1 MKTRVAIIEDNARF
15 REELAALIAS
25 AKDLE
30 LAASAGS
37 AEEALVK
44 IPALAPNVVVM
55 DINLPGASG
64 IECTAKLREL
74 LPDAQIL
81 MLTVYEDTDSIFR
94 ALQAGATGYLLK
106 RAHPRDILNAIR
118 EVREGGAPMSS
129 HIARKV
135 VESFSRP
142 AAVAPADPEMESLT
156 PREREILDLLAEG
169 FLYKEIADKL
179 SVSYSTVQTHV
190 ERIYRKLQV
199 HSRSQAVARAHRK

>member
-1 MKTRVAIIEDNARF
+1 MKTRVAIVEDNARF
-15 REELAALIAS
+15 RTELGALIES
-25 AKDLE
+25 AKDME
-30 LAASAGS
+30 LAGSVGS
-37 AEEALVK
+37 AEDAIAKV
-44 IPALAPNVVVM
+44 PALAPHVVVM

-74 LPDAQIL
+74 LPDVQIL

-106 RAHPRDILNAIR
+106 RAHPRDILKGIR
-118 EVREGGAPMSS
+118 EVKEGGAPMSS

-142 AAVAPADPEMESLT
+142 PVAPDPELESLT

-169 FLYKEIADKL
+169 FLYKEIADRL
-179 SVSYSTVQTHV
+179 GVSYSTVQTHV

-199 HSRSQAVARAHRK
+199 HSRSQAVARTTRR

>member
-1 MKTRVAIIEDNARF
+1 MKTRVAIIEDNIRF
-15 REELAALIAS
+15 REELAALIES

-30 LAASAGS
+30 LAGSAGS
-37 AEEALVK
+37 AEEALK
-44 IPALAPNVVVM
+44 TIPALAPNVVVM

-74 LPDAQIL
+74 LPEAQIL

-106 RAHPRDILNAIR
+106 RAHPRDILKGIR
-118 EVREGGAPMSS
+118 EVKEGGAPMSS

-142 AAVAPADPEMESLT
+142 AAVAPSDPELESLT
-156 PREREILDLLAEG
+156 PREKEILDLLAEG

-179 SVSYSTVQTHV
+179 GVSYSTVQTHV

-199 HSRSQAVARAHRK
+199 HSRSQAVARANRK

>member
-15 REELAALIAS
+15 REELAGLIES
-25 AKDLE
+25 SKDLE
-30 LAASAGS
+30 LVGWAGS
-37 AEEALVK
+37 AEEAINT
-44 IPALAPNVVVM
+44 IPPLTPNVVVM

-64 IECTAKLREL
+64 IDCTTRLREL
-74 LPDAQIL
+74 LPDSQIL

-106 RAHPRDILNAIR
+106 RAHPRDILKGIR
-118 EVREGGAPMSS
+118 EVKEGGAPMSS

-142 AAVAPADPEMESLT
+142 AAAPVVDPELQSLT

-199 HSRSQAVARAHRK
+199 HSRSQAVARATRK

>member
-1 MKTRVAIIEDNARF
+1 MKTKVAIIEDNARF
-15 REELAALIAS
+15 RTELAALIET

-30 LAASAGS
+30 LAGTAGS
-37 AEEALVK
+37 AEDAIKK
-44 IPALAPNVVVM
+44 IPPLAPQVIVM

-106 RAHPRDILNAIR
+106 RAHPRDILKAIR
-118 EVREGGAPMSS
+118 EVKEGGAPMSS

-135 VESFSRP
+135 VESFNRP
-142 AAVAPADPEMESLT
+142 AAAPDPEMESLT

-169 FLYKEIADKL
+169 FLYKEIADRL

-199 HSRSQAVARAHRK
+199 HSRSQAVARAHRR

>member
-30 LAASAGS
+30 LAGSAGS
-37 AEEALVK
+37 AEEALAK

-74 LPDAQIL
+74 LPDVQIL
-81 MLTVYEDTDSIFR
+81 MLTVYDDTDSIFR

-106 RAHPRDILNAIR
+106 RAHPRDILNGIR
-118 EVREGGAPMSS
+118 EVKEGGAPMSS

-142 AAVAPADPEMESLT
+142 AVVAPADPEMESLT

-199 HSRSQAVARAHRK
+199 HSRSQAVARANRK

>member
-1 MKTRVAIIEDNARF
+1 MKTRVAIVEDNARF
-15 REELAALIAS
+15 RTELGALVES
-25 AKDLE
+25 AKDLD
-30 LAASAGS
+30 LVGSVGS
-37 AEEALVK
+37 AEDAIAK
-44 IPALAPNVVVM
+44 MPGLAPQVIVM

-74 LPDAQIL
+74 LPDVQIL

-106 RAHPRDILNAIR
+106 RAHPRDILKGIR

-142 AAVAPADPEMESLT
+142 PAAPDPELESLT

-169 FLYKEIADKL
+169 FLYKEIADRL
-179 SVSYSTVQTHV
+179 GVSYSTVQTHV

-199 HSRSQAVARAHRK
+199 HSRSQAVARTTRR